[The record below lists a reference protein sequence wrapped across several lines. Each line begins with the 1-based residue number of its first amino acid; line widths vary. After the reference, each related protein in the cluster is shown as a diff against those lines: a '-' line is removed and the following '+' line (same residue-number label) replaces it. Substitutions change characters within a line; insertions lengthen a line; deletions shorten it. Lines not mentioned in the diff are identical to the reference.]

1 MKKTKKLCYKLY
13 HQLLKQKFSREI
25 SSLCFRAHQFGIHHK
40 KEKYLKS
47 DNTPPLIKIVAN
59 KKYSNL
65 HQLQNQL
72 LLNVV
77 VAVQKKYLCD
87 RLKTPKMASGH
98 YWKVQKICNWNWKIR
113 KQKETNK
120 QIEMVNR
127 YHKGKHGMNVNGIL
141 WVHVVWMFVRKTEPV
156 INLIPIMN
164 RLDQT
169 GSKWFICA
177 FQGCQG
183 LITTS
188 FLSCLKIL
196 IFFWIPQ
203 KKILSLSNMK
213 KKELSY
219 FAYRILSENTLHFI
233 LLCSSYI
240 IPTHRKT
247 TTKNDRP

>member
-1 MKKTKKLCYKLY
+1 
-13 HQLLKQKFSREI
+13 
-25 SSLCFRAHQFGIHHK
+25 
-40 KEKYLKS
+40 
-47 DNTPPLIKIVAN
+47 
-59 KKYSNL
+59 
-65 HQLQNQL
+65 
-72 LLNVV
+72 
-77 VAVQKKYLCD
+77 
-87 RLKTPKMASGH
+87 
-98 YWKVQKICNWNWKIR
+98 
-113 KQKETNK
+113 
-120 QIEMVNR
+120 
-127 YHKGKHGMNVNGIL
+127 
-141 WVHVVWMFVRKTEPV
+141 
-156 INLIPIMN
+156 MN

-188 FLSCLKIL
+188 FLSCLKII

-203 KKILSLSNMK
+203 KNTITIKYEK

-247 TTKNDRP
+247 TTKKTIAHKIKGCADVPNTA

>member
-1 MKKTKKLCYKLY
+1 
-13 HQLLKQKFSREI
+13 
-25 SSLCFRAHQFGIHHK
+25 
-40 KEKYLKS
+40 
-47 DNTPPLIKIVAN
+47 
-59 KKYSNL
+59 
-65 HQLQNQL
+65 
-72 LLNVV
+72 
-77 VAVQKKYLCD
+77 
-87 RLKTPKMASGH
+87 MASGH

-169 GSKWFICA
+169 GSKWFTCA
-177 FQGCQG
+177 FQDCQVP
-183 LITTS
+183 ITTS
-188 FLSCLKIL
+188 ILSCLKIL

-203 KKILSLSNMK
+203 KNTITIKYK

-233 LLCSSYI
+233 LLCSSLLSP
-240 IPTHRKT
+240 PTEKQQQQQKPIAHKIKGCADVPNT
-247 TTKNDRP
+247 A

>member
-1 MKKTKKLCYKLY
+1 MIGWRPPKWLQGTIGRYKKFATEIGKSENKN
-13 HQLLKQKFSREI
+13 KQ
-25 SSLCFRAHQFGIHHK
+25 
-40 KEKYLKS
+40 
-47 DNTPPLIKIVAN
+47 
-59 KKYSNL
+59 
-65 HQLQNQL
+65 
-72 LLNVV
+72 
-77 VAVQKKYLCD
+77 
-87 RLKTPKMASGH
+87 
-98 YWKVQKICNWNWKIR
+98 
-113 KQKETNK
+113 TNK

-188 FLSCLKIL
+188 ILSCLKIL

-203 KKILSLSNMK
+203 KKTTITIKYEK
-213 KKELSY
+213 KKLSY